1 MNACATELALEQAK
15 ALKESNLA
23 KAKRI
28 RQEKA
33 ERKRKQRLDCAKK
46 QAEIDSIQYSCGGMT
61 DEEREE
67 FVKSLP
73 KYSCLGRI
81 YGVGGLTR
89 SSHSE

>member
-1 MNACATELALEQAK
+1 MNRWADQDALDQAK

-28 RQEKA
+28 RAEKA
-33 ERKRKQRLDCAKK
+33 ERKRKQRLDCQKAK
-46 QAEIDSIQYSCGGMT
+46 AEIDSIQYSCGGMT
-61 DEEREE
+61 PEEREE

-73 KYSCLGRI
+73 KYSCLGRS